1 MRLAALKGTPHAARG
16 LWRSNKCIRL
26 EVVVQVEIGVL
37 TKLPGFV
44 IFLFTNGAVERRQKR
59 PRNRGLLLFMQT
71 NLEVIGVKTQM
82 IANKRGNK
90 IIAVIVAFM
99 LTQGQRILIG
109 FSGML
114 QRLRF

>member
-1 MRLAALKGTPHAARG
+1 MD
-16 LWRSNKCIRL
+16 
-26 EVVVQVEIGVL
+26 VQVGIGAL

-44 IFLFTNGAVERRQKR
+44 IFMFTIGTVERGQKR
-59 PRNRGLLLFMQT
+59 PRDCSLLLFMQT
-71 NLEVIGVKTQM
+71 NLEVTGVKTQM
-82 IANKRGNK
+82 IVNKRGYK
-90 IIAVIVAFM
+90 VIAVIVAFM